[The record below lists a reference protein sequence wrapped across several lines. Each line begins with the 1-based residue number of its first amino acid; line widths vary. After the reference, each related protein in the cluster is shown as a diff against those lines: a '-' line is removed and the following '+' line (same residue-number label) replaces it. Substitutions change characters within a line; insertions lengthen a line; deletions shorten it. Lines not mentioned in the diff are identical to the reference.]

1 MNIII
6 IGLGLIGGSIA
17 KELSEIKGINILAF
31 DKNYQSIENALVN
44 KTINGFIGNLDELTV
59 DKYNDSLVLIA
70 TPPRV
75 SLEIL
80 RALSSLF
87 NSNITITDTSSTK
100 SALEEILLEFK
111 HPNNIVLSHPVAGS
125 HLSGQENSLKG
136 LFKNKEVI
144 LSYGQSVLSKHIEKV
159 RNLWDSM
166 NARISNLESNVH
178 DYVFAHSSHL
188 PHVVSYALLMTLKNL
203 DQTDISKFSGGGLGE
218 FLRLASS
225 SPEMWADIFTLNK
238 ENIIS
243 AIDAL
248 EENLDILKFKINKDN
263 QEIEALL
270 LDLKNFKE
278 ENY

>member
-70 TPPRV
+70 TPPRA
-75 SLEIL
+75 SLDIL

-111 HPNNIVLSHPVAGS
+111 YPNNIVLSHPIAGS

-144 LSYGQSVLSKHIEKV
+144 LSYSQSVLSKHIEKV
-159 RNLWDSM
+159 RNLWKSM
-166 NARISNLESNVH
+166 NARISNLEGNVH

-225 SPEMWADIFTLNK
+225 SSEMWADIFTLNK